1 MRGCQG
7 RGKVGHLKNA
17 TSPRIAWPKEEDLLP
32 LAVMSWGMVGIHKAS
47 MKSMHRAGTVA

>member
-47 MKSMHRAGTVA
+47 MKAMHRAGTVA